1 MAIGIERATAARA
14 AADPARFF
22 DVTYP
27 ELIADPIVTVRA
39 VCESFG
45 YPFGAEFEARAR
57 RRLAEDVQHQQG
69 VHRYSLEQFGLDP
82 AAVDERFAAYRDWAA
97 AHLRLPI

>member
-1 MAIGIERATAARA
+1 MAARA
-14 AADPARFF
+14 AADPARFL

-27 ELIADPIVTVRA
+27 ELVADPIGTVRA

-45 YPFGAEFEARAR
+45 YPFDAEFDARAR
-57 RRLAEDVQHQQG
+57 RRLAEDLQHKHG

-97 AHLRLPI
+97 AHLRRPI